1 MIVKR
6 STKADELSLLEEV
19 MADEDFASLPA
30 NVQSRLRKHR
40 RGLWGERETAHMID
54 RHLLGSANTAVI
66 HDLRIADEGGGFA
79 QFDHLLLNRHAKRAT
94 IVEVKNYSG
103 RLSKNEH
110 GEWMVWYAG
119 QRRPKDIPNPVEQ
132 ARRQAEVLRRWLVR
146 SALDKV
152 FPRIDV
158 FVSVPPECSIDR
170 SKVGT
175 DEPLVKSDNLITRWL
190 ETSGVSELD
199 LMLSIGV
206 ISSSDLRTYAQRLA
220 RAHVA
225 GPDIYDVLH
234 IRPQAENAASQ
245 TGQGRVDLHE
255 TTTALASQEAVDEP
269 R

>member
-1 MIVKR
+1 
-6 STKADELSLLEEV
+6 
-19 MADEDFASLPA
+19 
-30 NVQSRLRKHR
+30 
-40 RGLWGERETAHMID
+40 MID
-54 RHLLGSANTAVI
+54 RHLLSSADTAVI

-103 RLSKNEH
+103 RLSKNDH
-110 GEWMVWYAG
+110 GEWMVWYPG
-119 QRRPKDIPNPVEQ
+119 QRRPTDIPNPVEQ

-146 SALDKV
+146 NALNKV

-158 FVSVPPECSIDR
+158 FVSVPPECNIDR

-175 DEPLVKSDNLITRWL
+175 NEPLVKSDNLITRWL

-206 ISSSDLRTYAQRLA
+206 ISSSDLSIYAQRLA
-220 RAHVA
+220 RAHVV
-225 GPDIYDVLH
+225 GPDIYDVLN
-234 IRPQAENAASQ
+234 IRPPAEGPAPE
-245 TGQGRVDLHE
+245 TGEARIALPGTS
-255 TTTALASQEAVDEP
+255 TTSVSREAFDGS